1 MMKHTR
7 ATALGLTKER
17 NSKSL
22 QVICH
27 TGTHQ
32 PPTIIDFDFSGV
44 TGSSAILGNTI
55 ETEKMV
61 EDMMLQPMGLCSD
74 LNMMSSPASIC
85 RLFLSFK
92 SFPDSSIPTV
102 REMLGHCSTL
112 DPQTLLSKAS
122 HCKTSD
128 HSSSLKNRSH
138 CCRDVV
144 ESSVELTRWN
154 SRQKEGDE
162 ERRREIIGLTTHC

>member
-44 TGSSAILGNTI
+44 TGSSAILGDTI

-74 LNMMSSPASIC
+74 LNMMSSPASISAA
-85 RLFLSFK
+85 SFK

-102 REMLGHCSTL
+102 REMLDHCSTL
-112 DPQTLLSKAS
+112 DPQALLSKAS

-128 HSSSLKNRSH
+128 HSPSLKILDSH
-138 CCRDVV
+138 CFSLCRDVV

-162 ERRREIIGLTTHC
+162 ERRREIIG